1 MILASRNHNINQTQQ
16 TNSTVKPKN
25 PKNYNNKNKF
35 VLKRYKSLSINTVNK
50 DSIEKDK
57 KTDNENKNLVSS
69 DILQEKSIFLSLR
82 KQFSIKRK

>member
-1 MILASRNHNINQTQQ
+1 MILPSRHQNINQPQQ
-16 TNSTVKPKN
+16 THSTVKLNN

-57 KTDNENKNLVSS
+57 KTDNYLKPKIIIILIQKINENKNLVSS
-69 DILQEKSIFLSLR
+69 DI
-82 KQFSIKRK
+82 